1 MDWRTDVVFG
11 FICMHVTDCNCMYLY
26 NSLYGWRWWCCWWG
40 WRQEAKRLAEE
51 VNQLHLNTTGP
62 KSGELLALFGSLF
75 IFVCFEALLG
85 CTGHFTSTQRTLQWL
100 CAPRETILQRVQRV
114 LHEDC
119 VIFLQGAQLGMA
131 SKPHT
136 GPSNEKSW
144 DSQPFSELDWRMGL
158 QTERSMSVP
167 NCHVNMLAILRSN
180 QHVWIALMCF
190 CTCSSNWVWPLA
202 SNAKVWQ
209 YLVRLQTVAASSLM
223 GPGYDGRLAYKAS
236 ISWSIIAE
244 VPDDAPCVSP
254 NLRTILMTAVS
265 TWKKILGEGLRVDW
279 C

>member
-1 MDWRTDVVFG
+1 MN
-11 FICMHVTDCNCMYLY
+11 H
-26 NSLYGWRWWCCWWG
+26 
-40 WRQEAKRLAEE
+40 
-51 VNQLHLNTTGP
+51 LHLNTTGP

-85 CTGHFTSTQRTLQWL
+85 YTGHFTSTQRTLQWP
-100 CAPRETILQRVQRV
+100 CAPRETILQTVQRV

-180 QHVWIALMCF
+180 QHVWIALMYLNVFLHMFIKLGLTPCF
-190 CTCSSNWVWPLA
+190 ECQGLAIPCS
-202 SNAKVWQ
+202 
-209 YLVRLQTVAASSLM
+209 AADCCSQLLN
-223 GPGYDGRLAYKAS
+223 GAGIWWEIG
-236 ISWSIIAE
+236 I
-244 VPDDAPCVSP
+244 
-254 NLRTILMTAVS
+254 
-265 TWKKILGEGLRVDW
+265 
-279 C
+279 